1 MLRTSYKHS
10 YYFDIENVLLIKVI
24 LKTEHVCRVIKRY
37 TISLCYISEIEVQ
50 KFAAQTLLFSGQKS
64 RNLNTNDS
72 DTLFRFYLIHQTCH
86 GKIKYN

>member
-10 YYFDIENVLLIKVI
+10 YFFDIENVLLIKVI

-37 TISLCYISEIEVQ
+37 TISLCYISEVLLQ
-50 KFAAQTLLFSGQKS
+50 KFAVQTLLFHSQKS
-64 RNLNTNDS
+64 RNLNIN
-72 DTLFRFYLIHQTCH
+72 DTLAISVLIHQTCH